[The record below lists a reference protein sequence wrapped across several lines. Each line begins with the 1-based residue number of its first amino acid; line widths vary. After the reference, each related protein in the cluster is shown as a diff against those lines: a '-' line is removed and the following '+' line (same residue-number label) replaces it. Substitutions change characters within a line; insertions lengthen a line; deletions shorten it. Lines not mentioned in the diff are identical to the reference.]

1 MKKLFTLISF
11 LVFSVALMAQSQ
23 NVCEW
28 QGNTITI
35 RPVSD
40 IDSLTFTLPDDA
52 FTFTTGVGTP
62 LTANSMSA
70 SFTLSFPY
78 PITNPE
84 VVRRIGVCYSYEN
97 ETPTIEDSWKLYSST
112 YKDSWSITL
121 DNLRR
126 GTKYYYRPFVMV
138 YDTPFYGPVKSCTT
152 LSDSGEEE
160 TTPDSILQNF
170 FAMQAYAFDVWST
183 NSHCYFGYPA
193 EMIVRDMLT
202 GDYTHVGE
210 TGYSHFI
217 SWGRN
222 QYMGQDYMK
231 QQFHWNYYYGFLSAV
246 NYLIKSIDEAT
257 ADAGSLGYL
266 GASLAYRSML
276 YLDLARMYEFLPND
290 IFSDGKN
297 TEGNTVLNL
306 TVPIIDD
313 KFSLPDSINIPRATR
328 EEMFDFIL
336 SDLSKAEKYIVNLSK
351 QSSKS
356 IPDLACVY
364 GLKARLYMWVEDYA
378 KAQEF
383 ARRAI
388 DATTVKP
395 LTESTALN
403 TATGYNNLSDFMW
416 GIPQDS
422 ETYAVKS
429 GIINWTSWVSNQTT
443 FGYTGSST
451 SLYVCM
457 DKNMYERISDT
468 DWRKKQWVAPAGSAL
483 EGQSHY
489 LSESHKASIPPYA
502 SLKFRPNEGNAEDYI
517 IGASTAVPFMRVEEM
532 YFIEAEAAEHV
543 AAGKGEAL
551 LTDFMKKYRD
561 PAYTFKGGDAID
573 EIVFQKRVELWGEGH
588 TFFDIKR
595 LNMSVTRGYEG
606 TNWQDTQSQLN
617 TNGRPAWT
625 NYVIVRTAANSNPAL
640 VDFNNPDPSDTYYPW
655 NGSY

>member
-28 QGNTITI
+28 KNNTVSI
-35 RPVSD
+35 RPVSE
-40 IDSLTFTLPDDA
+40 IDSLTFSLPEDA
-52 FTFTTGVGTP
+52 FTFTTGMP
-62 LTANSMSA
+62 SSLTANGMSA

-78 PITNPE
+78 PITNPG
-84 VVRRIGVCYSYEN
+84 VIRLVGVCYSHEN
-97 ETPTIEDSWKLYSST
+97 KKPTVEDQMKIYSST
-112 YKDSWSITL
+112 YKNSWSITL
-121 DNLRR
+121 NNLRK
-126 GTKYYYRPFVMV
+126 GTTYYYRPFIMIH
-138 YDTPFYGPVKSCTT
+138 DDAFYGPVKSFTT
-152 LSDSGEEE
+152 FSESGEES
-160 TTPDSILQNF
+160 TPDSILQKF
-170 FAMQAYAFDVWST
+170 FAMQKYAAKVWST

-202 GDYTHVGE
+202 GDYTHVGQ

-217 SWGRN
+217 SWARN

-246 NYLIKSIDEAT
+246 NNVINSIEEKT
-257 ADAGSLGYL
+257 ADAGSLNYL
-266 GASLAYRSML
+266 GASLAYRAML
-276 YLDLARMYEFLPND
+276 YLDMARMYEFLPND
-290 IFSDGKN
+290 IFPDGKN
-297 TEGNTVLNL
+297 TEGNNVLNL
-306 TVPIIDD
+306 TVPIMEEN
-313 KFSLPDSINIPRATR
+313 FSLGDTIYAPRATR
-328 EEMFDFIL
+328 EEMYNFIL
-336 SDLSKAEKYIVNLSK
+336 SDLVKAEKYIINLSE

-388 DATTVKP
+388 DAATVKP
-395 LTESTALN
+395 LTESAALN

-416 GIPQDS
+416 GIPQDAD
-422 ETYAVKS
+422 TYAVTT

-443 FGYTGSST
+443 FGYTGPST
-451 SLYVCM
+451 SLYLCI
-457 DKNMYERISDT
+457 DKRLYERISDT

-483 EGQSHY
+483 EGMSNY
-489 LSESHKASIPPYA
+489 LTDSHKTSIPAYG
-502 SLKFRPNEGNAEDYI
+502 SLKFRPNEGDTEDYI
-517 IGASTAVPFMRVEEM
+517 IGGSTAVPLMRVEEM

-543 AAGKGEAL
+543 SAGAGLAL
-551 LTDFMKKYRD
+551 LTKFMKEHRD
-561 PAYTFKGGDAID
+561 PSYEYSGWWDAID

-595 LNMSVTRGYEG
+595 LNMSVTRGYKD
-606 TNWQDTQSQLN
+606 TNWQDVQSLLN

-625 NYVIVRTAANSNPAL
+625 NYVIVGTAANSNL
-640 VDFNNPDPSDTYYPW
+640 LDFNNPDPSDAYNPW
-655 NGSY
+655 YGW

>member
-160 TTPDSILQNF
+160 TTPDSILQKF
-170 FAMQAYAFDVWST
+170 FAMQAYASDVWST

-217 SWGRN
+217 GWGRN
-222 QYMGQDYMK
+222 QYMGQDYLR
-231 QQFHWNYYYGFLSAV
+231 QQFHWNYYYGFLGSV
-246 NYLIKSIDEAT
+246 NGVIRAIDEET
-257 ADAGSLGYL
+257 AAAGPLAYL
-266 GASLAYRSML
+266 GTALAYRAML

-290 IFSDGKN
+290 IFTEGKN
-297 TEGNTVLNL
+297 NEGTTVLNL
-306 TVPIIDD
+306 TVPIVDHLITEEEA
-313 KFSLPDSINIPRATR
+313 KNNPRATR
-328 EEMFDFIL
+328 EEMFEFIL
-336 SDLSKAEKYIVNLSK
+336 GDLDKAEKYIVNLTNR
-351 QSSKS
+351 SSNS
-356 IPDLACVY
+356 MPDLACVY

-383 ARRAI
+383 ARKAI
-388 DATTVKP
+388 DAATVSP
-395 LTESTALN
+395 ITESVALN
-403 TATGYNNLSDFMW
+403 LSTGYNRFSDFMW
-416 GIPQDS
+416 SIVQNS
-422 ETYAVKS
+422 ETYAVQT

-443 FGYTGSST
+443 FGYTGAST
-451 SLYVCM
+451 ALYVVI

-483 EGQSHY
+483 EGQSNFM
-489 LSESHKASIPPYA
+489 SEADRQLTPAYA
-502 SLKFRPNEGNAEDYI
+502 SLKFRPNEGDAEDYL
-517 IGASTAVPFMRVEEM
+517 IGASSSVPVMRVEEM

-543 AAGKGEAL
+543 SAGTGIAL
-551 LTDFMKKYRD
+551 LTDFMKQYRD
-561 PAYTFKGGDAID
+561 PAYAFKGGDAID

-625 NYVIVRTAANSNPAL
+625 NYVIVATEAANNAAL
-640 VDFNNPDPSDTYYPW
+640 VNYNNPDPSDAYAPW
-655 NGSY
+655 AANN